1 MLVCVRTWVRRVL
14 RVRRPSEVSEAHR
27 CVAGMGCGSSTAN
40 AGEPPVKVEPEP
52 EPAAPEPE
60 PEPAAA
66 EPEAAAEAAPEATD
80 ERQAAFENLLNE
92 LSENVTRP
100 RRLDRASSS
109 HGG

>member
-1 MLVCVRTWVRRVL
+1 ML
-14 RVRRPSEVSEAHR
+14 VRRPSEVSEAHR
-27 CVAGMGCGSSTAN
+27 CVAEMGCGSSTAN

-52 EPAAPEPE
+52 SPEPAPAPEPE

-80 ERQAAFENLLNE
+80 ERQEAFENLLNE

-100 RRLDRASSS
+100 RRLERASSS